1 MLYILHSSVKTSS
14 TFRHHVKEIKI
25 NYLFPRPPGG
35 VMCSVTLGNAN
46 SNVGLQATIRCMP
59 PPPCFFCAVITSTVP
74 PGISTGIKVGNI
86 LPAPE
91 TGNTSGSSAQSS
103 GRLVPGSKK
112 ETGGLRPILDMR
124 ALNKRRRV
132 HKFKML
138 TNQRLL
144 QSMCPPAIGSAPST
158 LRMRTFMCPCT
169 RFTESS

>member
-25 NYLFPRPPGG
+25 NYLFPRPPRG

-59 PPPCFFCAVITSTVP
+59 PPLLFLRRHHFNCS

-144 QSMCPPAIGSAPST
+144 QSVCPPAIGSAPST